1 MSTPRKRLLILD
13 DDAGV
18 VDFLCESLDA
28 RGYEAVGRT
37 SPEEAL
43 ALFERESFDLVITD
57 VEMPRMRG
65 TEVLEALLTR
75 KPGQL
80 VVLITAFGSVE
91 LAVAAVKAG
100 ACDFVT
106 KPFNIDALVLTLE
119 RAFRERQLRREIVRL
134 RAAVPGDTPGGLVAR
149 SSAMQ
154 KALEVSRRA
163 ARSDATVLLTG
174 ETGTGKSA
182 LARFIHESSGR
193 RTQPFLQLNCAALP
207 SGLAESEL
215 FGARRGAYTDA
226 REDRAGVFVSVGGG
240 TLFLDEVG
248 ELSLEVQAKLLQ
260 ALETGRVRP
269 LGSSTET
276 PVRARVLAATNQPL
290 EVLLREGRF
299 RADLYYRLNVIR
311 IEVPPL
317 RERREDIPP
326 LVKHLLER
334 INEKVHKRVTRVPG
348 EVMERLTRLPWRG
361 NVRELENVLTRAVV
375 LAPGDV
381 LRGDDLPALESPLPS
396 PEPGRATSAHHTA
409 SAMFAAPAEDDASLI
424 PTLEEAERQLIA
436 RAMTVTKGHKGRTCQ
451 ILGISRP
458 TLERKLQKYG
468 LAQSQ
473 SPQVHTFPVKD
484 AL

>member
-1 MSTPRKRLLILD
+1 MSTPKKRLLVLD

-43 ALFERESFDLVITD
+43 SLFEREPFDLVITD

-149 SSAMQ
+149 SAAMQ

-163 ARSDATVLLTG
+163 GRSDATVLLTG
-174 ETGTGKSA
+174 ETGTGKSS
-182 LARFIHESSGR
+182 LARFIHESSNR
-193 RTQPFLQLNCAALP
+193 RAQPFLQLNCAALP
-207 SGLAESEL
+207 ASLAESEL

-226 REDRAGVFVSVGGG
+226 REDRAGVFVSAGGG

-276 PVRARVLAATNQPL
+276 PVRARVLAATNRPL
-290 EVLLREGRF
+290 ETLLREGRF

-317 RERREDIPP
+317 RERREDILP
-326 LVKHLLER
+326 LVDFFLGRLGEQQSR
-334 INEKVHKRVTRVPG
+334 EVLGVSASAMKRLMAHAWP
-348 EVMERLTRLPWRG
+348 G
-361 NVRELENVLTRAVV
+361 NVRELANLLERAVA
-375 LAPGDV
+375 LADHDTLVPEDFDLPG
-381 LRGDDLPALESPLPS
+381 GDDSGITSLLN
-396 PEPGRATSAHHTA
+396 RASGED
-409 SAMFAAPAEDDASLI
+409 AP
-424 PTLEEAERQLIA
+424 LEEVERAYVRRVVEAQGGNKAAAA
-436 RAMTVTKGHKGRTCQ
+436 R
-451 ILGISRP
+451 ILGINRR
-458 TLERKLQKYG
+458 TLYRKLD
-468 LAQSQ
+468 LEE
-473 SPQVHTFPVKD
+473 
-484 AL
+484 

>member
-1 MSTPRKRLLILD
+1 MSTPRKRLLVLD

-43 ALFERESFDLVITD
+43 SLFERESFDLVITD

-106 KPFNIDALVLTLE
+106 KPFNMDALVLTLE

-149 SSAMQ
+149 SAAMQ

-163 ARSDATVLLTG
+163 GRSDATVLLTG
-174 ETGTGKSA
+174 ETGTGKSS
-182 LARFIHESSGR
+182 LARFIHESSNR
-193 RTQPFLQLNCAALP
+193 RAQPFLQLNCAALP
-207 SGLAESEL
+207 TSLAESEL

-226 REDRAGVFVSVGGG
+226 REDRAGVFVSAGGG

-269 LGSSTET
+269 LGASTET
-276 PVRARVLAATNQPL
+276 PVRARVLAATNRPL
-290 EVLLREGRF
+290 ETLLREGRF

-317 RERREDIPP
+317 RERREDILP
-326 LVKHLLER
+326 LVDFFLGRLGEQQSR
-334 INEKVHKRVTRVPG
+334 EVLGVSASALKRLMAHAWP
-348 EVMERLTRLPWRG
+348 G
-361 NVRELENVLTRAVV
+361 NVRELANLLERAVA
-375 LAPGDV
+375 LADHDTLVPEDFDLPG
-381 LRGDDLPALESPLPS
+381 GDDSGLTSLLS
-396 PEPGRATSAHHTA
+396 RASGED
-409 SAMFAAPAEDDASLI
+409 AP
-424 PTLEEAERQLIA
+424 LEEVERAYVRRVVEAQGGNKAAAA
-436 RAMTVTKGHKGRTCQ
+436 R
-451 ILGISRP
+451 ILGINRR
-458 TLERKLQKYG
+458 TLYRKLD
-468 LAQSQ
+468 LEE
-473 SPQVHTFPVKD
+473 
-484 AL
+484 

>member
-18 VDFLCESLDA
+18 VDFLRESLDA

-43 ALFERESFDLVITD
+43 ALFEREPFDLVITD

-80 VVLITAFGSVE
+80 VVLITAFGGVE

-149 SSAMQ
+149 SPAMQ

-182 LARFIHESSGR
+182 LARFIHESSPR
-193 RTQPFLQLNCAALP
+193 RAQPFLQLNCAALP

-226 REDRAGVFVSVGGG
+226 REDRAGVFVSAGGG

-269 LGSSTET
+269 LGSSTEA

-317 RERREDIPP
+317 RERREDLLP
-326 LVKHLLER
+326 LVDFFLGRLGEQQQREVLGVSATAMKRLLA
-334 INEKVHKRVTRVPG
+334 HAWP
-348 EVMERLTRLPWRG
+348 G
-361 NVRELENVLTRAVV
+361 NVRELANLLERAVA
-375 LAPGDV
+375 LADHDTLVPEDF
-381 LRGDDLPALESPLPS
+381 DLPGGGDGGLASLLD
-396 PEPGRATSAHHTA
+396 RASGE
-409 SAMFAAPAEDDASLI
+409 AAP
-424 PTLEEAERQLIA
+424 LEEVERAYVRRVVEAQGGNKAAAA
-436 RAMTVTKGHKGRTCQ
+436 R
-451 ILGISRP
+451 ILGINRR
-458 TLERKLQKYG
+458 TLYRKLD
-468 LAQSQ
+468 LEE
-473 SPQVHTFPVKD
+473 
-484 AL
+484 

>member
-28 RGYEAVGRT
+28 RGYETVGRT

-57 VEMPRMRG
+57 VEMPRLRG

-149 SSAMQ
+149 SPAMQ

-182 LARFIHESSGR
+182 LARFIHESSSR

-276 PVRARVLAATNQPL
+276 PVRARVLAATNQSL

-317 RERREDIPP
+317 RERREDILP
-326 LVKHLLER
+326 LVDFFLGRLGEQQQR
-334 INEKVHKRVTRVPG
+334 EVLGVSANAMKRLMAHAWP
-348 EVMERLTRLPWRG
+348 G
-361 NVRELENVLTRAVV
+361 NVRELANLLERAVA
-375 LAPGDV
+375 LADHDTLVPEDF
-381 LRGDDLPALESPLPS
+381 DLPGSGDSGLTSLLS
-396 PEPGRATSAHHTA
+396 RASGED
-409 SAMFAAPAEDDASLI
+409 AP
-424 PTLEEAERQLIA
+424 LEEVERAYVRRVVEAQGGNKAAAA
-436 RAMTVTKGHKGRTCQ
+436 R
-451 ILGISRP
+451 ILGINRR
-458 TLERKLQKYG
+458 TLYRKLD
-468 LAQSQ
+468 L
-473 SPQVHTFPVKD
+473 D
-484 AL
+484 E

>member
-1 MSTPRKRLLILD
+1 MSTPRRRLLILD

-57 VEMPRMRG
+57 VEMPRLRG

-149 SSAMQ
+149 SPAMQ

-182 LARFIHESSGR
+182 LARFIHDASSR

-226 REDRAGVFVSVGGG
+226 REDRAGVFVSAGGG

-317 RERREDIPP
+317 RERREDILP
-326 LVKHLLER
+326 LVDFFLGRLGEQQQR
-334 INEKVHKRVTRVPG
+334 EVLGVSATALKRLMAHAWP
-348 EVMERLTRLPWRG
+348 G
-361 NVRELENVLTRAVV
+361 NVRELANLLERAVA
-375 LAPGDV
+375 LADHDTLVPEDF
-381 LRGDDLPALESPLPS
+381 DLPGGGGDGLTSLLS
-396 PEPGRATSAHHTA
+396 RASGED
-409 SAMFAAPAEDDASLI
+409 AP
-424 PTLEEAERQLIA
+424 LEEVERAYVRRVVEAQGGNKAAAA
-436 RAMTVTKGHKGRTCQ
+436 R
-451 ILGISRP
+451 ILGINRR
-458 TLERKLQKYG
+458 TLYRKLD
-468 LAQSQ
+468 L
-473 SPQVHTFPVKD
+473 D
-484 AL
+484 E

>member
-28 RGYEAVGRT
+28 RGYETVGRT

-43 ALFERESFDLVITD
+43 ALFEREPFDLVITD

-65 TEVLEALLTR
+65 TEVLEALLAR

-134 RAAVPGDTPGGLVAR
+134 RASVPGDTPGGLVAR
-149 SSAMQ
+149 SPAMQ

-182 LARFIHESSGR
+182 LARFIHESSAR

-207 SGLAESEL
+207 AGLAESEL
-215 FGARRGAYTDA
+215 FGAKRGAYTDA
-226 REDRAGVFVSVGGG
+226 REDRAGVFVSAGGG

-269 LGSSTET
+269 LGASTET
-276 PVRARVLAATNQPL
+276 PVRARVLAATNRPL
-290 EVLLREGRF
+290 ETLLREGRF

-317 RERREDIPP
+317 RERREDILP
-326 LVKHLLER
+326 LVDFFLGRLGEQQQREVLGVSASAMKRLLA
-334 INEKVHKRVTRVPG
+334 HAWP
-348 EVMERLTRLPWRG
+348 G
-361 NVRELENVLTRAVV
+361 NVRELANLLERAVA
-375 LAPGDV
+375 LADHDTLVPEDF
-381 LRGDDLPALESPLPS
+381 DLPGGDSGLTSLLN
-396 PEPGRATSAHHTA
+396 RASG
-409 SAMFAAPAEDDASLI
+409 EDASL
-424 PTLEEAERQLIA
+424 EEVERAYVRQVVEAQGGNKAAAA
-436 RAMTVTKGHKGRTCQ
+436 R
-451 ILGISRP
+451 ILGINRR
-458 TLERKLQKYG
+458 TLYRKLD
-468 LAQSQ
+468 L
-473 SPQVHTFPVKD
+473 D
-484 AL
+484 E

>member
-18 VDFLCESLDA
+18 VDFLCEALDA

-149 SSAMQ
+149 SPAMQ

-182 LARFIHESSGR
+182 LARFIHESSSR

-226 REDRAGVFVSVGGG
+226 REDRAGVFVSAGGG

-269 LGSSTET
+269 LGSSTEI

-317 RERREDIPP
+317 RERREDILP
-326 LVKHLLER
+326 LVDFFLGRLGEQQQREVLGVSASALKRLLA
-334 INEKVHKRVTRVPG
+334 HAWP
-348 EVMERLTRLPWRG
+348 G
-361 NVRELENVLTRAVV
+361 NVRELANLLERAVA
-375 LAPGDV
+375 LADHDTLVPEDF
-381 LRGDDLPALESPLPS
+381 DLPGGDSGLTSLLS
-396 PEPGRATSAHHTA
+396 RASGED
-409 SAMFAAPAEDDASLI
+409 AP
-424 PTLEEAERQLIA
+424 LEEVERAYVRRVVEAQGGNKAAAA
-436 RAMTVTKGHKGRTCQ
+436 R
-451 ILGISRP
+451 ILGINRR
-458 TLERKLQKYG
+458 TLYRKLD
-468 LAQSQ
+468 L
-473 SPQVHTFPVKD
+473 D
-484 AL
+484 E

>member
-1 MSTPRKRLLILD
+1 MSTPRKRLLVLD

-43 ALFERESFDLVITD
+43 SLFERESFDLVITD

-106 KPFNIDALVLTLE
+106 KPFNMDALVLTLE

-149 SSAMQ
+149 SAAMQ

-163 ARSDATVLLTG
+163 GRSDATVLLTG
-174 ETGTGKSA
+174 ETGTGKSS
-182 LARFIHESSGR
+182 LARFIHESSNR
-193 RTQPFLQLNCAALP
+193 RAQPFLQLNCAALP
-207 SGLAESEL
+207 ASLAESEL

-226 REDRAGVFVSVGGG
+226 REDRAGVFVSAGGG

-269 LGSSTET
+269 LGASTET
-276 PVRARVLAATNQPL
+276 PVRARVLAATNRPL
-290 EVLLREGRF
+290 ETLLREGRF

-317 RERREDIPP
+317 RERREDILP
-326 LVKHLLER
+326 LVDFFLGRLGEQQSR
-334 INEKVHKRVTRVPG
+334 EVLGVSASALKRLMAHAWP
-348 EVMERLTRLPWRG
+348 G
-361 NVRELENVLTRAVV
+361 NVRELANLLERAVA
-375 LAPGDV
+375 LADHDTLVPEDFDLPG
-381 LRGDDLPALESPLPS
+381 GDDSGLTSMLS
-396 PEPGRATSAHHTA
+396 RASGED
-409 SAMFAAPAEDDASLI
+409 AP
-424 PTLEEAERQLIA
+424 LEEVERAYVRRVVEAQGGNKAAAA
-436 RAMTVTKGHKGRTCQ
+436 R
-451 ILGISRP
+451 ILGINRR
-458 TLERKLQKYG
+458 TLYRKLD
-468 LAQSQ
+468 LEE
-473 SPQVHTFPVKD
+473 
-484 AL
+484 